1 MQDLIGYLQ
10 RAIRDD
16 GRSLYRLAKDAELRY
31 SVVHRFATGERIGI
45 NLITAAKLCQTLRLE
60 LRPAKGK

>member
-45 NLITAAKLCQTLRLE
+45 NLVTAAKLCKTLRLE